1 MKLKTVILI
10 LVSAA
15 LGLFAIQNQTNVTLQ
30 FLWYSFPITQF
41 VLVLAI
47 FLIGLIVGLLIAPK
61 SKANSTSS
69 PMENSE
75 AAQMGG
81 AQNLSQEDQD
91 FLSED

>member
-61 SKANSTSS
+61 SKANSTGS
-69 PMENSE
+69 PIENSD
-75 AAQMGG
+75 AAQLDG
-81 AQNLSQEDQD
+81 AQNLSQEDRD

>member
-61 SKANSTSS
+61 SKANSTGK
-69 PMENSE
+69 PIENSD
-75 AAQMGG
+75 AAQMDGD
-81 AQNLSQEDQD
+81 QNLSQEDRD

>member
-1 MKLKTVILI
+1 MKFKTAILI

-61 SKANSTSS
+61 SKANSASHS
-69 PMENSE
+69 MENSE
-75 AAQMGG
+75 AAQMNG

>member
-1 MKLKTVILI
+1 MKFKTAILT

-61 SKANSTSS
+61 SKANSTGI

-75 AAQMGG
+75 AAQMNG

>member
-1 MKLKTVILI
+1 MKFKTVILT

-41 VLVLAI
+41 VLVLSI

-61 SKANSTSS
+61 SKANSTNIS
-69 PMENSE
+69 MENSE

>member
-1 MKLKTVILI
+1 MKFKTAILT

-61 SKANSTSS
+61 SKSNSTSI

-75 AAQMGG
+75 AAQMNG